1 MYLPVSFAGIWQL
14 PLMIC
19 KAFPDGGYQLL
30 TFFILHGI
38 LTVAA
43 GAYSLTSVHLA
54 VFMSSEMDVAAF
66 CSSSCSANMS
76 SWLSS
81 HIR

>member
-1 MYLPVSFAGIWQL
+1 MYLPVSFAGTWQL

-30 TFFILHGI
+30 TFFILHSI

-43 GAYSLTSVHLA
+43 GAYSLTSLHLA
-54 VFMSSEMDVAAF
+54 VLMSLDG
-66 CSSSCSANMS
+66 CSWILLFILLCQHVLLAEFTY
-76 SWLSS
+76 
-81 HIR
+81 